1 MPASKH
7 TIEEK
12 IKIVQA
18 MEQGKSK
25 QRLAEKHQVSIKTLH
40 CWKEKYYRLGVEGFE
55 ASTLPVKY
63 PKVFQDIVI
72 REYLNGEIS
81 ISALAKKY
89 DISNETRIHGWLM
102 RYNNETL
109 SNPTEAGA
117 PPMTQTRQTT
127 MAERVRMVKYYEA
140 NDVSYSVL
148 AKEFN
153 VSYQQARNIV
163 QKFERFGVAGLD
175 DRRGKRK
182 AASERTD
189 AEVLTEK
196 IKALEAK
203 NKELEVENAFLK
215 KLDELGRS

>member
-18 MEQGKSK
+18 MDAGSSI
-25 QRLAEKHQVSIKTLH
+25 QRLAEKHQVHIKTLDR
-40 CWKEKYYRLGVEGFE
+40 WRKKYHRLGIEGFE

-63 PKVFQDIVI
+63 PRVFQDIVVE
-72 REYLNGEIS
+72 EYLNGEHS
-81 ISALAKKY
+81 IGELAKKY
-89 DISNETRIHGWLM
+89 EISNETRIHGWLM

-109 SNPTEAGA
+109 SNQTEAGA
-117 PPMTQTRQTT
+117 LPMTQSRQTT
-127 MAERVRMVKYYEA
+127 MEERVRMVKYYET
-140 NDVSYSVL
+140 NDVSYSEL
-148 AKEFN
+148 AKHFN

-163 QKFERFGVAGLD
+163 QKFERFGVHGLE

-182 AASERTD
+182 PASEHTQAD
-189 AEVLTEK
+189 VLSEK

-203 NKELEVENAFLK
+203 NKELEIENAFLK
-215 KLDELGRS
+215 KLEELGRR